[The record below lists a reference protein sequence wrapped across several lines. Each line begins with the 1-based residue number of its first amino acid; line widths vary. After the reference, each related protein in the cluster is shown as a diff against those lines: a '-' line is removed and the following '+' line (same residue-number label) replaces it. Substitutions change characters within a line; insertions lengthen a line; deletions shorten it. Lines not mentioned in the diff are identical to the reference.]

1 MGKLEK
7 TGLISTALLAA
18 LTAYTFYKGAA
29 GLKVIIIAWTA
40 FFAMTLGSAFSF
52 RELKSRKSVIWAYG
66 LSGGAAFAS
75 ILYFVLPKSLE
86 MSKEFGITGVLTGFL
101 SGLILHVVT
110 HELEHEA
117 GEALT
122 DLVSVT
128 AHAAAA
134 GFIIGQIYSDLPTI
148 SIILGISIVSH
159 KLPAGFIISDKFGKG
174 LKQAL
179 KFIALPASIL
189 GSMALIVYNLSIS
202 MPTNIQALFFG
213 FSAGIF
219 LHVALDFIPEP
230 EPESHLRKLLSEQED
245 PLHEKLD
252 EVKFHCITSTVMGA
266 AVVAALALL
275 I

>member
-1 MGKLEK
+1 MGRIEK
-7 TGLISTALLAA
+7 TGLISTAILVLV
-18 LTAYTFYKGAA
+18 TAYTLFKDLS
-29 GLKVIIIAWTA
+29 GLKVVTVAWTA
-40 FFAMTLGSAFSF
+40 FFAMMMGTFFSF

-75 ILYFVLPKSLE
+75 ILYFVLPKSLQL
-86 MSKEFGITGVLTGFL
+86 STNFGVTGVLAGFL
-101 SGLILHVVT
+101 SGLTLHVIT

-122 DLVSVT
+122 NLVSVT

-148 SIILGISIVSH
+148 SIVLGISIVSH

-174 LKQAL
+174 LKQAM

-189 GSMALIVYNLSIS
+189 GAMALIVYNLSIS
-202 MPTNIQALFFG
+202 MPVDLQALFFG

-230 EPESHLRKLLSEQED
+230 EPESHLRKLLSEEED
-245 PLHEKLD
+245 PLHEKMD
-252 EVKFHCITSTVMGA
+252 EVKFHCIASTVIGA
-266 AVVAALALL
+266 TFVAVLAMIL
-275 I
+275 

>member
-1 MGKLEK
+1 MGRIEK
-7 TGLISTALLAA
+7 TGLISTVLLVL
-18 LTAYTFYKGAA
+18 LTVYTLFKDLS
-29 GLKVIIIAWTA
+29 GLKVVTVAWTA
-40 FFAMTLGSAFSF
+40 FFAMIIGTFFSF

-66 LSGGAAFAS
+66 ISGGAAFAS

-86 MSKEFGITGVLTGFL
+86 MSTQFGVTGVLIGFL

-128 AHAAAA
+128 AHASAA

-148 SIILGISIVSH
+148 SIVLGISIVSH

-202 MPTNIQALFFG
+202 MPTDFQALFFG

-230 EPESHLRKLLSEQED
+230 EPESHLRKLLSDEED
-245 PLHEKLD
+245 PLHHKLD
-252 EVKFHCITSTVMGA
+252 EVKFHCVASTVAGA
-266 AVVAALALL
+266 GIVTVLALL
-275 I
+275 L